1 MTQPEI
7 AVLRDMNRKTD
18 DMTFPWWLVVY
29 EIAVYL
35 SMDAYMPALPK
46 IAYAFGV
53 DSHTAQLTAI
63 VWMVG
68 GLLVQL
74 VFGPLS
80 DRYGRRPILL
90 FGGGLY
96 VVSTIVCAFSSDIH
110 TMLIARFFQGMAM
123 PSMFIAGYAAINE
136 LFESEKAVKILARMN
151 SITILAPAFGPLL
164 GSAFILFFDWRWI
177 FGILSIWGFIA
188 VVMLFFKMPETTHI
202 DKRST
207 HLNFAD
213 IFFQYSSLA
222 TNIKFI
228 LFSLITFLPII
239 GLISWMLAGPF
250 IIVEEFHYSTL
261 VFGIIQTFIFSS
273 FILGTKIV
281 DKYANKNRNNLLV
294 NIGLC
299 VSLLG
304 AILATI
310 TALYFTNSLF
320 IVVSFI
326 MFVTFGS
333 GLSMPILSRLALE
346 TSDAPM
352 GIRVTLFSIA
362 RISSGVVGSICVT
375 IFYNGTLLSVATI
388 MLFFTVIAAAIKM
401 LYTKL

>member
-1 MTQPEI
+1 
-7 AVLRDMNRKTD
+7 MNRKTD

-63 VWMVG
+63 VWMLG

-151 SITILAPAFGPLL
+151 
-164 GSAFILFFDWRWI
+164 
-177 FGILSIWGFIA
+177 
-188 VVMLFFKMPETTHI
+188 
-202 DKRST
+202 
-207 HLNFAD
+207 
-213 IFFQYSSLA
+213 
-222 TNIKFI
+222 
-228 LFSLITFLPII
+228 
-239 GLISWMLAGPF
+239 
-250 IIVEEFHYSTL
+250 
-261 VFGIIQTFIFSS
+261 
-273 FILGTKIV
+273 
-281 DKYANKNRNNLLV
+281 
-294 NIGLC
+294 
-299 VSLLG
+299 
-304 AILATI
+304 
-310 TALYFTNSLF
+310 
-320 IVVSFI
+320 
-326 MFVTFGS
+326 
-333 GLSMPILSRLALE
+333 
-346 TSDAPM
+346 
-352 GIRVTLFSIA
+352 
-362 RISSGVVGSICVT
+362 
-375 IFYNGTLLSVATI
+375 
-388 MLFFTVIAAAIKM
+388 
-401 LYTKL
+401 